1 MRQDGMNVR
10 LQMMTVCGAG
20 LVIVLALVWLS
31 VTGAAQ
37 ETGNTVPVC
46 VGADRVLRF
55 VEDEKN
61 CKVGEQRFL
70 LASVTAESKSEEPEA
85 KKPPAKKP
93 DQSSEKDST
102 NRDGLATK
110 VTAPFEVV
118 DKQGR
123 TIMRVQDSTS
133 DTSRGVNIYNDQGRV
148 AAHVGVLISS
158 GGGRVMARNSG
169 GDVSRYVQMS
179 YPAEGPHFA
188 MKGDND
194 KLLLL
199 INSLG
204 SVWYNNNE
212 VPAVS
217 LGAGESGNKGVL
229 KVADENG
236 TAVVEAGSLQGGRG
250 VVRVYPSRGQTPLQI
265 PQFLLGS
272 KP

>member
-1 MRQDGMNVR
+1 MRQNGINAR
-10 LQMMTVCGAG
+10 LQMVTVCGAG
-20 LVIVLALVWLS
+20 LVIVFALVWLS

-70 LASVTAESKSEEPEA
+70 LASVTAESKSEEPEP

-93 DQSSEKDST
+93 DQSPEKDSS
-102 NRDGLATK
+102 NSNGLPTK

-123 TIMRVQDSTS
+123 TIMRVQEPTS
-133 DTSRGVNIYNDQGRV
+133 GTGRGMYLYNDQEHIV
-148 AAHVGVLISS
+148 AGVGASPS
-158 GGGRVMARNSG
+158 GGGRVGVRDSTGGVDQYVAMGLSG
-169 GDVSRYVQMS
+169 S
-179 YPAEGPHFA
+179 GPYINLTR
-188 MKGDND
+188 DNG
-194 KLLLL
+194 KLLAALDSDGL
-199 INSLG
+199 
-204 SVWYNNNE
+204 VFYNNNGL
-212 VPAVS
+212 PAVS
-217 LGAGESGNKGVL
+217 LGAGESGNKGVF
-229 KVADENG
+229 KIADENG

-250 VVRVYPSRGQTPLQI
+250 IVRVWPSRGQTPLQI
-265 PQFLLGS
+265 PQFLMGS